1 MAVGMGLIKD
11 RHGTWIVRRKVP
23 SRLRE
28 PVSRVLNNDKQQQTW
43 LQRSTGTKHKA
54 EATRLAPA
62 IMAGF
67 AETLAKAEGL
77 LAERPLRTTLTDAE
91 ISRLAEWHYAIVLS
105 TDEAFTV
112 EGAAEQEEPVRG
124 IAEQLTEAGIEY
136 DMPYPLDPNGP
147 PAFGLS
153 KRQVIKRAVE
163 LLEWAPM
170 MRAALARGDISM
182 VSEAMAELL
191 DRAQINLDPNCA
203 AYRKL
208 GVAVLKADVQ
218 AQEALAKRYRGLPV
232 ETPLIANQ
240 EPTPGVQTVRG
251 PEGSRH

>member
-1 MAVGMGLIKD
+1 VICSGDIPMAVGMGLIKD

-23 SRLRE
+23 PRLRE

-62 IMAGF
+62 IMAEF

-112 EGAAEQEEPVRG
+112 EGAAEEEELVSG
-124 IAEQLTEAGIEY
+124 IAEQLIEAGIEY
-136 DMPYPLDPNGP
+136 DMPHPLDGKS

-153 KRQVIKRAVE
+153 NRQVIKRAVE

-170 MRAALARGDISM
+170 LRAALARGDISM
-182 VSEAMAELL
+182 VSEAIPSYSIGPRSISTLT
-191 DRAQINLDPNCA
+191 
-203 AYRKL
+203 
-208 GVAVLKADVQ
+208 VLRIGS
-218 AQEALAKRYRGLPV
+218 LAWRY
-232 ETPLIANQ
+232 
-240 EPTPGVQTVRG
+240 
-251 PEGSRH
+251 